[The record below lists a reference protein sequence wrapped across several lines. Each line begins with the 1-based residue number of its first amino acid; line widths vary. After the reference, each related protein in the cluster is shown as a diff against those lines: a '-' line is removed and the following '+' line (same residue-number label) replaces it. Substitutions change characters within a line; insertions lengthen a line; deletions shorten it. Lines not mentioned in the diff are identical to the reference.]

1 MFNMILM
8 YTCALLWWT
17 LEPDKLSSKA
27 QRYCQKIPDEGAV
40 ISSISIWEIGIK
52 IKKGLLDIKIPLSKY
67 VDRLN
72 RLEYLRII
80 PVDESIWI
88 KNIELGWDHKDPADR
103 TIVATAMLHNLP
115 IMTKDAL
122 IQDYYHK
129 IIW

>member
-8 YTCALLWWT
+8 DTCALLWWT